1 MFQLEHNA
9 NLQAPSHALSGWFH
23 ARTIYDD
30 SIDPM
35 TGWFR
40 VTRILPLAL
49 LLPVALN
56 LCAGAAGAQ
65 TKEETQSPKV
75 RAIGRRLEEK
85 GVPNFGEV
93 TPNLYRG
100 GLLNT
105 TGLKALAKMGVKI
118 VVDAHAN
125 DANEEKEAR
134 SLGLQY
140 VAIPWHCPWPRDEVF
155 ARFLKLLQENKGKK
169 VFVHCRLG
177 DDRTGMMVAAYRM
190 AEESWTADEAMIEM
204 KSFGFTRAHHF
215 LCPGLASYEKNF
227 PDRLKNNPAFAEVR
241 PKP

>member
-1 MFQLEHNA
+1 MFQLEHNTNFPEPFMIESA
-9 NLQAPSHALSGWFH
+9 
-23 ARTIYDD
+23 
-30 SIDPM
+30 DPM
-35 TGWFR
+35 TRCFR
-40 VTRILPLAL
+40 VTRILPLTL

-56 LCAGAAGAQ
+56 LCAAGAAPQ

-105 TGLKALAKMGVKI
+105 TGLKALAKMGVTI
-118 VVDAHAN
+118 VVDLHAN
-125 DANEEKEAR
+125 DASEEKEAR
-134 SLGLQY
+134 RLGLQY
-140 VAIPWHCPWPRDEVF
+140 VAIPWHCPWPKDEVF
-155 ARFLKLLQENKGKK
+155 VRFLKLIQENKGKK

-190 AEESWTADEAMIEM
+190 AEEGWTADEAMNEM
-204 KSFGFTRAHHF
+204 RSFGFTPAHHF
-215 LCPGLASYEKNF
+215 LCPSLAGYEKEF
-227 PDRLKNNPAFAEVR
+227 PERLKNNPAFAEVR